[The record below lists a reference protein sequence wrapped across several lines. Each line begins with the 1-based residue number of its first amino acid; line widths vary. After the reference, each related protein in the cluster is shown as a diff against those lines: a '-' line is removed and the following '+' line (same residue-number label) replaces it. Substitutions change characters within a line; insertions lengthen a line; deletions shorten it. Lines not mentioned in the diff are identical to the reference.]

1 MTDKI
6 KNWSSQ
12 ISKLSCVKRFSQAN
26 LAKSENVLEHTC
38 EVSLHSLFIAT
49 ELKEEGYDVDVGR
62 LLTKSLIH
70 DIEETEIG
78 DVARPFKYSSPELRE
93 KIKEL
98 EDGIAENMFD
108 ECSSS
113 KDLFFT
119 WANSK
124 SDSDGAIVSFCDT
137 LVVMLKFEDEIIGR
151 GNNKFLELMSD
162 HMYTT
167 LFDKLQVLNNEF
179 SGSKTIYDINSFC
192 STARDN
198 MRKHMEKLK

>member
-38 EVSLHSLFIAT
+38 EVSLHALFIAT
-49 ELKEEGYDVDVGR
+49 ELKEEGYEIDIGSV
-62 LLTKSLIH
+62 LSKSLVH
-70 DIEETEIG
+70 DLEETEIG
-78 DVARPFKYSSPELRE
+78 DVARPFKYSSPELRD

-98 EDGIAENMFD
+98 EDDIAADMFHK
-108 ECSSS
+108 CSSS

-119 WANSK
+119 WVAAK
-124 SDSDGAIVSFCDT
+124 DDSDGAIVSFCDT
-137 LVVMLKFEDEIIGR
+137 LVVMLKFDDEIIGR
-151 GNNKFLELMSD
+151 GNNKFLELMSE

-167 LFDKLQVLNNEF
+167 LFDKLYLLDGKF
-179 SGSKTIYDINSFC
+179 PGSKTIRDIDSFC
-192 STARDN
+192 NDMKEKMKR
-198 MRKHMEKLK
+198 HMEKNK